1 MITGVS
7 GTLVKAGVD
16 WADVLVGNAVTLRL
30 FVPASALEGLGRV
43 GKPVKLYTSLQ
54 VREDSLTLYGFPTED
69 ARLAFESLLAVN
81 GVGPKIAMA
90 VLSRLSPEQLAVA
103 VERADLDAFDRIPG
117 VGKKTA
123 GRIVLELKGK
133 LAAEWAVATAQ
144 PDTADVVSALTALGY
159 SAAEARDAVA
169 SLPSGDALTLEDKVR
184 LALERIGKG

>member
-7 GTLVKAGVD
+7 GTLVKLGVD
-16 WADVLVGNAVTLRL
+16 WADVVVGNAVTLRV

-69 ARLAFESLLAVN
+69 ARLAFESLLTVN

-90 VLSRLSPEQLAVA
+90 VLGRLSPEALAVA

-133 LAAEWAVATAQ
+133 LAAEWAIATAA
-144 PDTADVVSALTALGY
+144 PDTADVVAALTALGY
-159 SAAEARDAVA
+159 SAAEARDAIA
-169 SLPSGDALTLEDKVR
+169 SLPNLPSLTLEDKVR
-184 LALERIGKG
+184 LALERIAKG